1 MRAGN
6 NDVGGRLVEFTG
18 REYMVR
24 GRGYARS
31 IDDLAN
37 IVAGHQPHGVP
48 VRVRDVGTVTLGP
61 DMRRGVADLD
71 GKGEVVCGIV
81 VMRQG
86 ENALRVI
93 ERVKAKLKEIEPGLP
108 PGVKIVTAYDRSEL
122 ILALHRQPQAHAASK
137 SWSWWRW

>member
-1 MRAGN
+1 MRSGN

-31 IDDLAN
+31 PDDLGIARRSPSSPSGMP
-37 IVAGHQPHGVP
+37 IL
-48 VRVRDVGTVTLGP
+48 VRDVGTVTLGP
-61 DMRRGVADLD
+61 DIRRGVADLD
-71 GKGEVVCGIV
+71 GKGETVAGIV

-93 ERVKAKLKEIEPGLP
+93 ERVKAKLKEIEPGAA
-108 PGVKIVTAYDRSEL
+108 GRREDRHHL
-122 ILALHRQPQAHAASK
+122 RPLAN
-137 SWSWWRW
+137 